1 MPTHPELPIH
11 QDTVLERLGGFITLL
26 RQERFLCDTS
36 STLNALQVA
45 TSGYIEHRLQLRMGL
60 RACLCHSKDEW
71 IRFDELFNFYWRS
84 TYSDTENNHSNNND
98 NNQPPEE
105 SSRNRLIGFSASSD
119 DQDLDKNI
127 TGAGDF
133 KSISLADFRFV
144 FDKQQMQHIE
154 TLVDSLS
161 QRMRR
166 ERRRR
171 MKPSHTGSQLDL
183 RRSQQRALATG
194 GTLRELTYRKPIK
207 RLPSFVLLLDVSQ
220 SMEVYSKLFLR
231 FTRQLMSEFDRSS
244 AYAFNTE
251 LFPLGTGS
259 RRLSEN
265 DFELAMN
272 EYNKGWLGGTRIA
285 DCFNVFNNGFGKHAI
300 TSKTTLVI
308 FSDGYDT
315 AKPEKLIP
323 EMETLQRRARRVVWV
338 NPLLGRFEE
347 NEIDPKM
354 DPLQPFIDNYC
365 SGHNLAALKELGQ
378 VLTSS

>member
-1 MPTHPELPIH
+1 MPSDSHPLIH
-11 QDTVLERLGGFITLL
+11 QDTVLGRLGGFIALL
-26 RQERFLCDTS
+26 RQERYLCDTS
-36 STLNALQVA
+36 STLTAVQVS
-45 TSGYIEHRLQLRMGL
+45 TLGYLEHRLQLRMGL

-71 IRFDELFNFYWRS
+71 VRFDALFNYYWKS
-84 TYSDTENNHSNNND
+84 LPPEGDEPSSNSNND
-98 NNQPPEE
+98 NQAPEE

-144 FDKQQMQHIE
+144 FDKQQMKHIE
-154 TLVDSLS
+154 ALVDALS

-171 MKPSHTGSQLDL
+171 MMPAHTGSQLDL

-194 GTLRELTYRKPIK
+194 GSLRELTYRQPIK
-207 RLPSFVLLLDVSQ
+207 RLPAFVLLLDVSQ
-220 SMEVYSKLFLR
+220 SMEVYSTLFLR
-231 FTRQLMSEFDRSS
+231 FTRQLIREFDRSS
-244 AYAFNTE
+244 AYAFNTK
-251 LFPLGTGS
+251 LFPLGKGNS
-259 RRLSEN
+259 RLSEH

-285 DCFNVFNNGFGKHAI
+285 DCFSEFNEGFGKRAI

-323 EMETLQRRARRVVWV
+323 EMQTLQRRARRVVWV
-338 NPLLGRFEE
+338 NPLLGRFEKDE
-347 NEIDPKM
+347 ADPKM
-354 DPLQPFIDNYC
+354 DPLRPFIDEYC
-365 SGHNLAALKELGQ
+365 SGHNLVALGELGRI
-378 VLTSS
+378 LAR